1 MRGVNSFL
9 IRWQKILDVI
19 KVSQEVVVVTGDHLK
34 LENANVIT
42 IVVKS
47 SHSSLNSLLFL

>member
-34 LENANVIT
+34 LENTNVII